1 MGKINYQLPITNY
14 QLPMTIANL
23 CWNFAQIGLLLF
35 PIMPALAALPIVAAI
50 LLILGQQFNTI
61 IRRPLNWGIA
71 IFSLGLVITA
81 TLAFKPSEAFLG
93 LGNFLPFFLLFVAF
107 SELIQTPF
115 QLRRIAWIL
124 VIPSVPIVI
133 LGLGQLFLGWS
144 VSGSLANILGSAIA
158 PNGNPPGRMASV
170 FMYANIFA
178 AYLTIAF
185 ILSLGLLIEKLI
197 VANRSSLIANSK
209 ENLQLPI
216 TNYPL
221 PITHYQ
227 SLFLSIAT
235 IGNAIALILTNS
247 RNGWGIAA
255 LASLA
260 FALYLGWRWLVT
272 VVAGITGAILWSAFG
287 PDPIRQWLRAI
298 VPAFFWARLT
308 DEMFPNRPVA
318 LMRVTQWQF
327 VASMI
332 QQRPW
337 TGWGLRN
344 FTPLYEA
351 KMHLWL
357 GHPHN
362 FFLMLTAE
370 TGIPAT
376 ILFCSLIGWVVAQG
390 VLLLKNWSGEE
401 RGRLIFFS
409 YLVAF
414 VGCILFNT
422 VDVTLFDLRVNT
434 FGWLLLAAIW
444 GVVNRNREKIAEGD
458 RKLR

>member
-1 MGKINYQLPITNY
+1 MTNY
-14 QLPMTIANL
+14 HPKSQIQNL

-35 PIMPALAALPIVAAI
+35 PIMPALAALPLVAVI
-50 LLILGQQFNTI
+50 LLTLGQQFNTI

-71 IFSLGLVITA
+71 IFSLGLVITS

-133 LGLGQLFLGWS
+133 LGLGQLFLNWS

-178 AYLTIAF
+178 AYLTITF
-185 ILSLGLLIEKLI
+185 ILALGLLIENLGI
-197 VANRSSLIANSK
+197 GNRSSVIGNGK
-209 ENLQLPI
+209 ENYQLPI
-216 TNYPL
+216 TNYRC
-221 PITHYQ
+221 
-227 SLFLSIAT
+227 LFLSIAVV
-235 IGNAIALILTNS
+235 GNAIALILTNS

-255 LASLA
+255 LAILA

-272 VVAGITGAILWSAFG
+272 VVAGITSTILWSAFG

-308 DEMFPNRPVA
+308 DDMFPNRPVA

-344 FTPLYEA
+344 FTPLYEE

-362 FFLMLTAE
+362 LFLMLTAE

-376 ILFCSLIGWVVAQG
+376 ILFCSLVGWVIAKG
-390 VLLLKNWSGEE
+390 VLLLNNFSGQET
-401 RGRLIFFS
+401 GKLIFFT

-414 VGCILFNT
+414 GGCILFNT
-422 VDVTLFDLRVNT
+422 VDVTLFDFRVNT
-434 FGWLLLAAIW
+434 FGWLLLAAIG
-444 GVVNRNREKIAEGD
+444 GVVNCIQVKIGD
-458 RKLR
+458 ASVRKR